1 MIILLKKELSY
12 YLNNAVGYIV
22 IILFAVFA
30 NFLFMRDA
38 FVTGSVSMRSFF
50 NLIPWL
56 FLIFIPAVVMR
67 SLSEEKRLNTVEI
80 LLTLPISETQII
92 LSKFITHLILL
103 FFSLFLTML
112 IPASFTILS
121 GFYIPEIVIGYAGCL
136 IMGAS
141 FISISLFFSSQTK
154 NQIISF
160 LLSSLGLFLL
170 IGISSELFSSFLPKS
185 MQDILIFLGPINHFQ
200 NFIKGIIDLRSVF
213 YFTSISIVFIFLTI
227 VQLEKRD

>member
-56 FLIFIPAVVMR
+56 FLILIPAVVMR

-121 GFYIPEIVIGYAGCL
+121 GFYIPEIIIGYAGCL

-141 FISISLFFSSQTK
+141 FISTSLFFSSQTK

-160 LLSSLGLFLL
+160 LLSSLALFLL
-170 IGISSELFSSFLPKS
+170 IGVSSELFSSFLPKS
-185 MQDILIFLGPINHFQ
+185 VQDILIFLGPINHFQ